1 MESSSRSW
9 TRADPDAIQTAIT
22 RLLGPGFG
30 VVAAFLICL
39 VVAGSLLGNS
49 FVAGRMAVAAANANW
64 LPGFFAALGRVGSEP
79 SDVHA
84 EGSAPRPR
92 SDAPLNAIILNTI
105 LSALFI
111 CLGDFRSLLT
121 FNGLGEYTFFFLTVL
136 GAVILRFREPGLRRP
151 YKPLLFIPIIF
162 TVVSGFVLV
171 RGAVFAP
178 LPALVLVVVWAMGIL
193 FYFARKWKAEG
204 SRTHIQ

>member
-1 MESSSRSW
+1 MS
-9 TRADPDAIQTAIT
+9 TDVYAAQTAIT

-30 VVAAFLICL
+30 VVAAILICL

-49 FVAGRMAVAAANANW
+49 FVAGRMSVAAANANW
-64 LPGFFAALGRVGSEP
+64 LPEFFAILGRVGKEP
-79 SDVHA
+79 SVVVVAAHEEE
-84 EGSAPRPR
+84 EGSTGRPK

-111 CLGDFRSLLT
+111 FLGDFRSLLT

-136 GAVILRFREPGLRRP
+136 GAVILRFREPGLHRP
-151 YKPLLFIPIIF
+151 YKPFILIPIVF
-162 TVVSGFVLV
+162 TLVSGFVLV

-178 LPALVLVVVWAMGIL
+178 IPALVLIIVWVIGTL
-193 FYFARKWKAEG
+193 FYVARKKMAER
-204 SRTHIQ
+204 SRWE